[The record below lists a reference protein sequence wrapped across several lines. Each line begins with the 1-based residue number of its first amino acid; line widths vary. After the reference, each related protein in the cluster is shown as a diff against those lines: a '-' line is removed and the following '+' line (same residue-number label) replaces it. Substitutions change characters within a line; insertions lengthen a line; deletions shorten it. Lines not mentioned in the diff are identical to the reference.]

1 MAPRNSRRVTT
12 GAFFLLAFIL
22 FFPLFSIAQ
31 NKTTLTGKVIDGQTK
46 QPIHAATVLLLH
58 ADSSVVAEVVSRPDG
73 SFTLNGLP
81 ETASKLQISIVG
93 YQPFSQTIQGGHRT
107 VGVPVTLGI
116 IQLKAMPV
124 QMQTVTVVGTRSLLK
139 TEIDKKVFNV
149 SNSLASKG
157 GTAQDALRQVPTLS
171 VDASGNISLRNG
183 SPTILLDGKR
193 TQLTLDQ
200 IPSDQIQSIEV
211 MPNPSA
217 KYDAQGNHGIV
228 NIVLK
233 KNRKPGMNG
242 SVTGVWSTLHETYE
256 FLNLNAYKNKWNF
269 TFNYMGHGHR
279 SVENTTTTL
288 DDVASKTTTV
298 QHGYAVRTGPFQM
311 FKAGADYFM
320 DPHNSFS
327 LSGNIGFGH
336 HPVSGT
342 QNTAYQDASGS
353 VDSSG
358 QRSSYESD
366 RFVFS
371 HSNFDYSHSFSKTNE
386 KLTASAAL
394 ETYHGNDNGRYAMQ
408 YFDKGATPLGDPYRQ
423 QFSGFGDARNLT
435 LQTDYTDPFKD
446 GNAKLETGIKT
457 TLHHNHS
464 FNDFRN
470 ETGQNYVPDSSAS
483 YNYQYNDN
491 TYAAY
496 ASYSDQFGK
505 FSYMA
510 GLRLEKY
517 DYTGRLLDDN
527 SGFGFHQTGLYPS
540 LYLTEKTGENSDV
553 HLNYSRRVN
562 RPQWWQITP
571 ETNYSNPQNPQMG
584 NPHIRPENTNLIELA
599 YNNQFGE
606 GIGLNTTLYV
616 KNTLSPMM
624 SYNIPLSKDTLL
636 STFKN
641 GKSINTYGAEI
652 IFKLPVTK
660 WWNAT
665 TNLNLYETDINAD
678 NLSQGLSNSG
688 FSWFAKLNSDMK
700 LMKSYTFQLTGNYN
714 AANVVAQGKVLASG
728 GMDIAIKRDFLKN
741 NAATLVLSLS
751 DVFNTQQT
759 RVDTYSQGLFFQ
771 ESINKPETRVLKINF
786 TYSFGRELNGKRH
799 KATSES
805 NG

>member
-1 MAPRNSRRVTT
+1 M
-12 GAFFLLAFIL
+12 
-22 FFPLFSIAQ
+22 AQ
-31 NKTTLTGKVIDGQTK
+31 NRSSLTGKVIDGRTK
-46 QPIHAATVLLLH
+46 QPIQAATILLLLK
-58 ADSSVVAEVVSRPDG
+58 DSSVAAEVVSRSDG

-93 YQPFSQTIQGGHRT
+93 YQPFSQTIAGGHR
-107 VGVPVTLGI
+107 VAGVPVNAGVI
-116 IQLKAMPV
+116 PLKSLPV
-124 QMQTVTVVGTRSLLK
+124 QMQTVTVVGSRSLLR

-149 SNSLASKG
+149 TGSLASKG

-171 VDASGNISLRNG
+171 VDAAGNISLRNG
-183 SPTILLDGKR
+183 APTILLDGKR

-211 MPNPSA
+211 MPNPPA

-233 KNRKPGMNG
+233 KDRKPGLNG
-242 SVTGVWSTLHETYE
+242 SVAGVWNTLHETYE
-256 FLNLNAYKNKWNF
+256 FLNLNAYKHKWNF

-279 SVENTTTTL
+279 SISNTTTTL
-288 DDVASKTTTV
+288 SDLAAKTTTV
-298 QHGYAVRTGPFQM
+298 QHGHAVTTGPFQM

-327 LSGNIGFGH
+327 LSGNIGFGR
-336 HPVSGT
+336 HPSRGS
-342 QNTAYQDASGS
+342 QATAYQDGAGAI
-353 VDSSG
+353 DSSG
-358 QRSSYESD
+358 QRSSYD
-366 RFVFS
+366 GDQFVFS

-386 KLTASAAL
+386 KWTASAAL
-394 ETYHGNDNGRYAMQ
+394 ETYHGNYNGNYTMQ
-408 YFDKGATPLGDPYRQ
+408 YFDKGATSPGDPYRQ
-423 QFSGFGDARNLT
+423 QFSGFADARNLT
-435 LQTDYTDPFKD
+435 LQTDYTDPLKD

-470 ETGQNYVPDSSAS
+470 AVGQTYVPDASAS
-483 YNYQYNDN
+483 YNYRYTDN

-496 ASYSDQFGK
+496 ASYGDHHGK

-510 GLRLEKY
+510 GVRLEKY
-517 DYTGRLLDDN
+517 DYTGSLLNDN

-540 LYLTEKTGENSDV
+540 LYLTEKTGENSDL

-571 ETNYSNPQNPQMG
+571 ETNYSNPQNPQVG
-584 NPHIRPENTNLIELA
+584 NPHIRPENTNLVELA
-599 YNNQFGE
+599 YNNQMG

-624 SYNIPLSKDTLL
+624 SYNIPLSRDTLL
-636 STFKN
+636 TTFEN
-641 GKSINTYGAEI
+641 GNSLNTYGAEI
-652 IFKLPVTK
+652 VFKLPVTK

-665 TNLNLYETDINAD
+665 SNLNFFETSINAD
-678 NLSQGLSNSG
+678 NLSNGLSNSG

-700 LMKSYTFQLTGNYN
+700 VLKLYTVQLTGNYN
-714 AANVVAQGKVLASG
+714 AANVVAQGKVLAAG

-741 NAATLVLSLS
+741 NSGTLVLSLS
-751 DVFNTQQT
+751 DVLNTQQT
-759 RVDTYSQGLFFQ
+759 RVNTYSQGLFFQ
-771 ESINKPETRVLKINF
+771 EAVNKPQTRVLKINF
-786 TYSFGRELNGKRH
+786 TYTFGKDLNGQRH
-799 KATSES
+799 RVTSES

>member
-1 MAPRNSRRVTT
+1 LALI
-12 GAFFLLAFIL
+12 FL
-22 FFPLFSIAQ
+22 FPFLGMAQ
-31 NKTTLTGKVIDGQTK
+31 NKSSLTGKVIDSQTK
-46 QPIHAATVLLLH
+46 QPIHAATILLLRK
-58 ADSSVVAEVVSRPDG
+58 DSSVAAEAISRSDG

-81 ETASKLQISIVG
+81 ETASKLQISIIG
-93 YQPFSQTIQGGHRT
+93 YQPFSQTIAGGHRVAGLPVS
-107 VGVPVTLGI
+107 VGVIPLKTL
-116 IQLKAMPV
+116 PV
-124 QMQTVTVVGTRSLLK
+124 QMQAVTIVGSRNLLR

-149 SNSLASKG
+149 TGSLASKG
-157 GTAQDALRQVPTLS
+157 GTAQDVLRQVPTLS
-171 VDASGNISLRNG
+171 VDAAGNLSLRNG
-183 SPTILLDGKR
+183 APTILLDGKR

-279 SVENTTTTL
+279 SIDNTTTTL
-288 DDVASKTTTV
+288 DNLDLATKTTTV
-298 QHGYAVRTGPFQM
+298 QHGHDVTTGPFQM

-327 LSGNIGFGH
+327 LSGNIGFGR
-336 HPVSGT
+336 HPSSGT
-342 QNTAYQDASGS
+342 QGTVYQDGAGAI
-353 VDSSG
+353 DSSG
-358 QRSSYESD
+358 QRSSYEDD

-371 HSNFDYSHSFSKTNE
+371 HSNFDYSHSFSKPNE
-386 KLTASAAL
+386 KWTASAAL
-394 ETYHGNDNGRYAMQ
+394 ETYHGRDNGNYTMQ
-408 YFDKGATPLGDPYRQ
+408 YFDKGATSLGDPYRQ

-446 GNAKLETGIKT
+446 GKAKLETGIKT
-457 TLHHNHS
+457 ILHHNHS

-470 ETGQNYVPDSSAS
+470 AVGQNYVQDSSAS
-483 YNYQYNDN
+483 YNYRYNDN

-496 ASYSDQFGK
+496 ASYSDQYGK

-517 DYTGRLLDDN
+517 DYTGLLLTDN

-540 LYLTEKTGENSDV
+540 LYLTEKTGESSDL

-571 ETNYSNPQNPQMG
+571 EINYANPQNPQAG
-584 NPHIRPENTNLIELA
+584 NPHIRPENTNLVELA
-599 YNNQFGE
+599 YNNQLKD
-606 GIGLNTTLYV
+606 IGLNTTLYV
-616 KNTLSPMM
+616 KNTLSPIM
-624 SYNIPLSKDTLL
+624 SYNIPLSRDTLL
-636 STFKN
+636 GTFEN
-641 GKSINTYGAEI
+641 GNSINTYGAEI
-652 IFKLPVTK
+652 VFKLPVTK

-665 TNLNLYETDINAD
+665 TNLNLFQTSINAD
-678 NLSQGLSNSG
+678 NLSKGLSNSG
-688 FSWFAKLNSDMK
+688 FSWFTKLNSDMK
-700 LMKSYTFQLTGNYN
+700 VLKSYTVQLTGNYN
-714 AANVVAQGKVLASG
+714 AANVVAQGKMLAYG

-741 NAATLVLSLS
+741 NSGTLVLSLS
-751 DVFNTQQT
+751 DVLNTQQT
-759 RVDTYSQGLFFQ
+759 RVNTYSQGLFFQ
-771 ESINKPETRVLKINF
+771 EAVNKPQTRVLKINF
-786 TYSFGRELNGKRH
+786 TYTFGKDLDGQRH
-799 KATSES
+799 KVTSES